1 MALRSP
7 LRENRDMISSYPF
20 TAVQPAIA
28 DDEQRRGKLRAFLTA
43 CRSRLQPGDVG
54 LARTGRRR
62 VAGLRREEVA
72 ELADVSND
80 WYRWFESGRPIRV
93 SPSFLARLGHALRL
107 DASELLKLYCLGL
120 PELYEANKAA

>member
-1 MALRSP
+1 MALWSS
-7 LRENRDMISSYPF
+7 LRENSGMISNIPL
-20 TAVQPAIA
+20 TVVQPAVP
-28 DDEQRRGKLRAFLTA
+28 DDEQRRGKLRAFLTE
-43 CRSRLQPGDVG
+43 CRSRLQPDDVG
-54 LARTGRRR
+54 LARTTRRR

-107 DASELLKLYCLGL
+107 DAPELLTLYCLGL

>member
-1 MALRSP
+1 
-7 LRENRDMISSYPF
+7 MISSYPS
-20 TAVQPAIA
+20 TRAQPPVA
-28 DDEQRRGKLRAFLTA
+28 DDEQRRGKLRAFLTG
-43 CRSRLQPGDVG
+43 CRSRLQPDEVG

-93 SPSFLARLGHALRL
+93 SPSFLARLGQALRL
-107 DASELLKLYCLGL
+107 EPSQLLTLYCLGL

>member
-1 MALRSP
+1 
-7 LRENRDMISSYPF
+7 MISSYPS
-20 TAVQPAIA
+20 TRVQPPVA
-28 DDEQRRGKLRAFLTA
+28 DEQRRGKLRAFLTG
-43 CRSRLQPGDVG
+43 CRSRLQPDEVG

-93 SPSFLARLGHALRL
+93 SPSFLARLGQALRL
-107 DASELLKLYCLGL
+107 EPSQLLTLYCLGL